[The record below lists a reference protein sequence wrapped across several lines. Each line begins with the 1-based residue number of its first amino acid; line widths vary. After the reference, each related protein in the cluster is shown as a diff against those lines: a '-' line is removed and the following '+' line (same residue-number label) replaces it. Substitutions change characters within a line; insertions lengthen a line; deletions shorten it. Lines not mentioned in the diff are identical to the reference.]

1 MTIIMRLE
9 AGAEVKYRYP
19 HNDSSRVLNFFT
31 ELFPPLYGS
40 AFCRGGAAVVGTILC
55 SYSVSY
61 ERSNYSSR
69 CVNCSYCDSLGI
81 GGWRCKRTFVL
92 DDVPYLKIC
101 FTMAEH
107 KIPFARLLEEEQ
119 QKPTTEREL
128 CAFIYNASHF
138 LCMTATVHTMVCQQR
153 SPKRAK

>member
-1 MTIIMRLE
+1 
-9 AGAEVKYRYP
+9 
-19 HNDSSRVLNFFT
+19 
-31 ELFPPLYGS
+31 
-40 AFCRGGAAVVGTILC
+40 
-55 SYSVSY
+55 
-61 ERSNYSSR
+61 
-69 CVNCSYCDSLGI
+69 
-81 GGWRCKRTFVL
+81 
-92 DDVPYLKIC
+92 
-101 FTMAEH
+101 MAEH